1 MSPSVTN
8 TVETYV
14 DGLVPGKR
22 NLIRFVCGERELSV
36 GVTTPAEPFTIN
48 VRDCGAKGDA
58 EHDDTTNIQAA
69 IMACPKGG
77 RVLIPAGNYRIKSL
91 FLKSNIN
98 IELAEGAVLLA
109 RHDRA
114 ALAYIPGTVTGDK
127 GTGYA
132 GTDMLPLG
140 RWEGES
146 FSTYCSTFTGL
157 SVHDVCIYGRGAID
171 GQTDFAEDNWW
182 NKDFKNIFR
191 PEEGREV
198 ARPRMIFLSEC
209 ENVSLAGFTVRN
221 SPAWNIHPVLCEHVD
236 ALCLSIE
243 GPKNSHN
250 TDGFDPESCGFVR
263 VLGCQFSVGDDCIA
277 IKSGKLGIEPELRPA
292 THDML
297 VSHCY
302 MHDGHGAVVL
312 GSEAAGGIKDLTV
325 IKCLF
330 ERTDRGLRVKTRRGR
345 GKDAVNEGITFEH
358 IRMDKVLTPFVVNS
372 FYFCDKD
379 GKTDYVQ
386 SREALPVDD
395 RTPGF
400 GATTFRDIEAT
411 NCHAAAAYITGLP
424 ESKVTRLTFQDV
436 HVTFAADAEPFVPAM
451 ACGVEP
457 MVRQGIIAQNVK
469 VLDLQNVV
477 IEGQDGDELQLE
489 NVDKIVRS

>member
-1 MSPSVTN
+1 METNVIWRNARAAVIELDDGGYFTCADTWEIFVNDEPVGTTN

-22 NLIRFVCGERELSV
+22 NLVRFVCGERELSV

-209 ENVSLAGFTVRN
+209 ENVSLGRLYRPQQPGVEHPSHSVRTRRCPVPVHRG
-221 SPAWNIHPVLCEHVD
+221 SQELPQHRRLRSRELRLCSHPGLPVLGGRRLHRHQERQ
-236 ALCLSIE
+236 
-243 GPKNSHN
+243 
-250 TDGFDPESCGFVR
+250 T
-263 VLGCQFSVGDDCIA
+263 
-277 IKSGKLGIEPELRPA
+277 
-292 THDML
+292 
-297 VSHCY
+297 
-302 MHDGHGAVVL
+302 GH
-312 GSEAAGGIKDLTV
+312 
-325 IKCLF
+325 
-330 ERTDRGLRVKTRRGR
+330 
-345 GKDAVNEGITFEH
+345 
-358 IRMDKVLTPFVVNS
+358 
-372 FYFCDKD
+372 
-379 GKTDYVQ
+379 
-386 SREALPVDD
+386 
-395 RTPGF
+395 
-400 GATTFRDIEAT
+400 
-411 NCHAAAAYITGLP
+411 
-424 ESKVTRLTFQDV
+424 
-436 HVTFAADAEPFVPAM
+436 
-451 ACGVEP
+451 
-457 MVRQGIIAQNVK
+457 
-469 VLDLQNVV
+469 
-477 IEGQDGDELQLE
+477 
-489 NVDKIVRS
+489 

>member
-1 MSPSVTN
+1 MNDRKT
-8 TVETYV
+8 
-14 DGLVPGKR
+14 GKG
-22 NLIRFVCGERELSV
+22 IQIYAAELSRIESLHLKYTMKAGNSQYCGDQYCAEHKGSLQPWIV
-36 GVTTPAEPFTIN
+36 KEPFCKDNRMIRLT
-48 VRDCGAKGDA
+48 VKSMEQACQAKCSESIRTA
-58 EHDDTTNIQAA
+58 KQ
-69 IMACPKGG
+69 C
-77 RVLIPAGNYRIKSL
+77 
-91 FLKSNIN
+91 
-98 IELAEGAVLLA
+98 AVLVISCQKCDHCH
-109 RHDRA
+109 RTDHK
-114 ALAYIPGTVTGDK
+114 AL
-127 GTGYA
+127 
-132 GTDMLPLG
+132 
-140 RWEGES
+140 
-146 FSTYCSTFTGL
+146 
-157 SVHDVCIYGRGAID
+157 
-171 GQTDFAEDNWW
+171 QTDFAEDNWW

-191 PEEGREV
+191 PEEGREI

-221 SPAWNIHPVLCEHVD
+221 SPAWNIHPILCEHVD

-263 VLGCQFSVGDDCIA
+263 ILGCQFSVGDDCIA

-292 THDML
+292 THDVL
-297 VSHCY
+297 ISHCY

-325 IKCLF
+325 SKCLF

-358 IRMDKVLTPFVVNS
+358 IRMDKVLTPFVVNP

-400 GATTFRDIEAT
+400 GATTFCDIEAT

-469 VLDLQNVV
+469 VLDLQNVR
-477 IEGQDGDELQLE
+477 IEGQDGDELQLQ
-489 NVDKIVRS
+489 NVDKVIRA

>member
-1 MSPSVTN
+1 METNVIWRNARAAVIELDDGGYFTCADTWEIFVNDEPAGTTN

-14 DGLVPGKR
+14 DGLTPGKR
-22 NLIRFVCGERELSV
+22 NLVRFVCGERELSV

-77 RVLIPAGNYRIKSL
+77 RVLIPAGSYRIKSL

-114 ALAYIPGTVTGDK
+114 ALAYIPGTVTGNE
-127 GTGYA
+127 GAGYA

-157 SVHDVCIYGRGAID
+157 GVHDVCIYGRGAID

-209 ENVSLAGFTVRN
+209 QNVSLAGFIVRN

-263 VLGCQFSVGDDCIA
+263 ILGCQFSVGDDCIA

-292 THDML
+292 THDVL
-297 VSHCY
+297 ISHCY

-325 IKCLF
+325 SKCLF
-330 ERTDRGLRVKTRRGR
+330 VSAPTAACASRPAAGAARMPSTR
-345 GKDAVNEGITFEH
+345 
-358 IRMDKVLTPFVVNS
+358 
-372 FYFCDKD
+372 
-379 GKTDYVQ
+379 
-386 SREALPVDD
+386 ALPLSTFVWT
-395 RTPGF
+395 RYSRPSWSTPS
-400 GATTFRDIEAT
+400 T
-411 NCHAAAAYITGLP
+411 
-424 ESKVTRLTFQDV
+424 SVTRTARPITCSLARRCLSTTARPALV
-436 HVTFAADAEPFVPAM
+436 PRRFAISRPPTAM
-451 ACGVEP
+451 LPRPISRVCPRA
-457 MVRQGIIAQNVK
+457 R
-469 VLDLQNVV
+469 
-477 IEGQDGDELQLE
+477 
-489 NVDKIVRS
+489 

>member
-1 MSPSVTN
+1 METNVIWRNARAAVIELDDGGYFTCADTWEIFVNDEPAGTTN

-14 DGLVPGKR
+14 DGLTPGKR
-22 NLIRFVCGERELSV
+22 NLVRFVCGERELSV

-48 VRDCGAKGDA
+48 VRDCGAKGNA

-69 IMACPKGG
+69 IMACPKDG
-77 RVLIPAGNYRIKSL
+77 RVLIPAGSYRIKSL

-114 ALAYIPGTVTGDK
+114 ALAYIPGTVTGDE
-127 GTGYA
+127 GAGYA

-209 ENVSLAGFTVRN
+209 QNVSLAGFTVRN
-221 SPAWNIHPVLCEHVD
+221 SPAWNIHPILCEHVD

-263 VLGCQFSVGDDCIA
+263 ILGCQFSV
-277 IKSGKLGIEPELRPA
+277 
-292 THDML
+292 
-297 VSHCY
+297 
-302 MHDGHGAVVL
+302 
-312 GSEAAGGIKDLTV
+312 
-325 IKCLF
+325 
-330 ERTDRGLRVKTRRGR
+330 
-345 GKDAVNEGITFEH
+345 
-358 IRMDKVLTPFVVNS
+358 
-372 FYFCDKD
+372 
-379 GKTDYVQ
+379 
-386 SREALPVDD
+386 
-395 RTPGF
+395 
-400 GATTFRDIEAT
+400 ATTASPSR
-411 NCHAAAAYITGLP
+411 AASWALSP
-424 ESKVTRLTFQDV
+424 S
-436 HVTFAADAEPFVPAM
+436 FVPPRTT
-451 ACGVEP
+451 C
-457 MVRQGIIAQNVK
+457 
-469 VLDLQNVV
+469 
-477 IEGQDGDELQLE
+477 
-489 NVDKIVRS
+489 